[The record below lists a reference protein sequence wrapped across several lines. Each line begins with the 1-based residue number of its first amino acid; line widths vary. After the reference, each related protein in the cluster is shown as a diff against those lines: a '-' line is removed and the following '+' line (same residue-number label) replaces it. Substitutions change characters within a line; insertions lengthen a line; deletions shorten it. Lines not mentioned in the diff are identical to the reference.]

1 MKAIQSCCASYLFYI
16 TSCICSDL
24 ESLGSTCWLFLADT
38 CIQRSPC
45 KYSLVWN
52 ITCSWYSC
60 SVQSITKWQ
69 STHEELCWQSRVAL
83 LLLMERGIFCILTS
97 FLWICNK
104 IISFLLELHFK
115 LFRKTFFFPSLC
127 WWIWWEGLLKVFV
140 QNGQEFQQLQ
150 IIFALLSVNEST
162 WQVLQWCVIVVFES
176 KSLWER
182 WIPHFQ
188 QKPCL
193 ALPYAAKSWL
203 TQPTS
208 KIIYCVLPVDVS
220 SSFSKLCFLYYW
232 MKSGEKFHLFFWA
245 TGYISAEIPG
255 VTNVVVTC
263 KFSCLRVN

>member
-83 LLLMERGIFCILTS
+83 LLLMERDIFCILTS

-115 LFRKTFFFPSLC
+115 LFRKNFFFPSLC
-127 WWIWWEGLLKVFV
+127 WWIWWEGLLTVFV
-140 QNGQEFQQLQ
+140 QKNFNNCKLFLRCFLLMNPPDKYSSGVLLQ
-150 IIFALLSVNEST
+150 YLSQSPYGNDGFLIF
-162 WQVLQWCVIVVFES
+162 S
-176 KSLWER
+176 KSL
-182 WIPHFQ
+182 
-188 QKPCL
+188 
-193 ALPYAAKSWL
+193 A
-203 TQPTS
+203 
-208 KIIYCVLPVDVS
+208 
-220 SSFSKLCFLYYW
+220 
-232 MKSGEKFHLFFWA
+232 
-245 TGYISAEIPG
+245 
-255 VTNVVVTC
+255 
-263 KFSCLRVN
+263 